1 MFGKTEKRAMEE
13 QKEILQNFLNDYGI
27 VLEECQ
33 RFFKSYRT
41 LNLYV
46 MEIAAGNIHAILS
59 KKISSTI
66 SELNKLERI
75 ITGKYV
81 ECDMDSFN
89 FFITG
94 KINYLLFREFK
105 KQKNGNIINTGKS
118 YEKKFKGL
126 ERKDVIEEIIPL
138 HTGGDVAKEKEI

>member
-1 MFGKTEKRAMEE
+1 MFGKVEKRALAE
-13 QKEILQNFLNDYGI
+13 QKDILQNFLNDYGLI
-27 VLEECQ
+27 LEECQ
-33 RFFKSYRT
+33 RFFRSYRT
-41 LNLYV
+41 LDLYV

-59 KKISSTI
+59 KKIPPTI
-66 SELNKLERI
+66 NELNKLEKI

-89 FFITG
+89 LFITG
-94 KINYLLFREFK
+94 RIDYLLFREFK

-138 HTGGDVAKEKEI
+138 HTGGDVAKEK

>member
-1 MFGKTEKRAMEE
+1 MFNKVEKRALEE
-13 QKEILQNFLNDYGI
+13 QKEILQGFLKEYGYI
-27 VLEECQ
+27 LEECQ
-33 RFFKSYRT
+33 RFFKAYRT
-41 LNLYV
+41 LNLYLI
-46 MEIAAGNIHAILS
+46 EISSSNIHAV
-59 KKISSTI
+59 
-66 SELNKLERI
+66 LNKKMAPTIEEINRLERI

-94 KINYLLFREFK
+94 RTDYLLFHVLK

-126 ERKDVIEEIIPL
+126 ERKDVLEEMIPL
-138 HTGGDVAKEKEI
+138 HTGGDVAKEK